1 MKKKTVIIS
10 AVCVAVIVAII
21 IVLCVTG
28 VFNGNNN
35 NGTSSEKS
43 VKTIKVG
50 NYTLKLGKY
59 KSLTSD
65 KEDEPLLILEDGYWT
80 YDDEEDMK
88 MEYTIGEKELLYSGH
103 PFFLVTANDQIEL
116 EAGGGIKYA
125 YVGEADNSST
135 SIAKNTSSNKTSTNT
150 AKSNSS
156 KTNTTTN
163 STVKTE
169 NGVKIKQAKTIKLV
183 NYNGGEFTM
192 QIPEGWKVS
201 KGGTGMF
208 YGLRGYDPSD
218 DRNQIFYVLKEQPFY
233 KSPNAESL
241 YKMSRGYCPGIYIG
255 GDPTTEQIFKMNN
268 TFAAKAVELQQAGN
282 FEYKGFEFPNI
293 SNFTVVESTEGNS
306 ILHNQAV
313 DDKVLRA
320 TFNNG
325 SAQNDGEAEGLFN
338 ACVVDFGTL
347 GYGND
352 QFSYYMAYNV
362 SGITTAKDELV
373 NYEEILL
380 QSLNSLKFSAKYSQT
395 TVDGINAQTNNA
407 LNVSSQLS
415 QAYKSYN
422 DAWSNRQKSYDIQSQ
437 KRSDAT
443 LGYERVVDTETGE
456 IYKAYNG
463 FMDDYSGKRYKAI
476 TDSQYTEK
484 ITGYIEK

>member
-1 MKKKTVIIS
+1 MKKKTKIIIAAS
-10 AVCVAVIVAII
+10 VALVAVILV
-21 IVLCVTG
+21 VLWATG

-35 NGTSSEKS
+35 NSNYESTEKQ

-80 YDDEEDMK
+80 YEDDEDTK
-88 MEYTIGEKELLYSGH
+88 LEYTIGGNELLYLGH
-103 PFFLVTANDQIEL
+103 PFFLVTANDEIEL

-125 YVGEADNSST
+125 YVGEAGST
-135 SIAKNTSSNKTSTNT
+135 STNVVKNSSNKTTNT
-150 AKSNSS
+150 S
-156 KTNTTTN
+156 KNNTTTK
-163 STVKTE
+163 STTKTE
-169 NGVKIKQAKTIKLV
+169 NGVKIKQANTIKLV

-192 QIPEGWKVS
+192 QIPDGWKVS

-208 YGLRGYDPSD
+208 YGVRVYDPSD

-233 KSPNAESL
+233 KSANAESL
-241 YKMSRGYCPGIYIG
+241 YKMSMGYCPGIYIG

-268 TFAAKAVELQQAGN
+268 TFANKAKELQSSGKL
-282 FEYKGFEFPNI
+282 EYKGFEFPNI
-293 SNFTVVESTEGNS
+293 NNFTVIDSSEGNS
-306 ILHNQAV
+306 VLHNQAV

-325 SAQNDGEAEGLFN
+325 GSKGNGEAEGLFN

-395 TVDGINAQTNNA
+395 TVDATNKQTNNA
-407 LNVSSQLS
+407 LNVSNQLS
-415 QAYKSYN
+415 QSYKSYN

-443 LGYERVVDTETGE
+443 LGYERVIDTETGE

-463 FMDDYSGKRYKAI
+463 FMDDYSGKRYQAI